1 MERLGGSSNRQKPDT
16 EQPAHNNAVISP
28 SVLMVMYAQWRTRSR
43 RGSADSISYFQWT
56 AQILFF
62 GGNHN
67 HTLYQV
73 LIFSTKW
80 FPPQWNKQ
88 SDTPLTASSLK
99 PKQRSA
105 PKCLFGTFPFPLLL
119 FAVLATVA
127 VSVVRLKPLWT
138 IQHSCFGLKN
148 PKCHCAGHTFFSPAV
163 LMRYCSR
170 AHSFQTHCDA
180 SGKRAN
186 AELFPVLCIRAN
198 ELKVAVITFF
208 QISQWITWLFLLAII
223 TGFDEPTE

>member
-1 MERLGGSSNRQKPDT
+1 MPHLCVSWRGSVAAAADRNQT
-16 EQPAHNNAVISP
+16 QPAHSNAVICR
-28 SVLMVMYAQWRTRSR
+28 SVLMVMYAQWRTHSR
-43 RGSADSISYFQWT
+43 RESADSVTYFEWT

-62 GGNHN
+62 GGSHN

-88 SDTPLTASSLK
+88 SDALLTASSLK

-105 PKCLFGTFPFPLLL
+105 PKCLFGTFPSPLLL

-148 PKCHCAGHTFFSPAV
+148 PKCHCAGHMFSSPAV
-163 LMRYCSR
+163 LMRCCSR
-170 AHSFQTHCDA
+170 ALSFQTYSDA

-186 AELFPVLCIRAN
+186 AELLPVLCVRAN
-198 ELKVAVITFF
+198 
-208 QISQWITWLFLLAII
+208 
-223 TGFDEPTE
+223 